1 MGLMISSSAVQK
13 FSGIVNSVKNVIF
26 TVGYVS
32 LALCV
37 LLTFTNVIGRY
48 ILHKPLL
55 GEVDMVQLTM
65 GIFGGIAIFLTVT
78 RRGLISVD
86 VLIVKLSRRAQEV
99 WDRISLLA
107 GFLTWGLLAYL
118 SLLDAID
125 KIQTGD
131 VTATMNLPQWPFALC
146 LATGLTLV
154 SLTSLIQLFLPKDT
168 IEKAHN
174 PEEEGAAS

>member
-1 MGLMISSSAVQK
+1 MGLFSASAMEK
-13 FSGIVNSVKNVIF
+13 ISGIVNSLKNGIF
-26 TVGYVS
+26 MVGYAS

-48 ILHKPLL
+48 ILKKPLL

-65 GIFGGIAIFLTVT
+65 AIFGGIAIFLTVT

-86 VLIVKLSRRAQEV
+86 VLIVKLSNRAQEV

-107 GFLTWGLLAYL
+107 GFLTWGGLAYL
-118 SLLDAID
+118 SFLDAID
-125 KIQTGD
+125 KMETGD
-131 VTATMNLPQWPFALC
+131 VTATMNIPQWPFAFC

-154 SLTSLIQLFLPKDT
+154 SLTQLIQLFLPKDT
-168 IEKAHN
+168 IEKTHN